1 MEPIAVLLE
10 RLSTALPLAQ
20 KGDSVSVKTAR
31 TTGRR
36 LRVAIPL
43 ATAMLPQKLRQR
55 LLDSTQTLT
64 RSLGVVRDLDAQQ
77 ELLKA
82 AEATATQDE
91 HRGFAFA
98 LRVLEK
104 RRTQAMKRVRRGKV
118 GGKWLEQARQAQKA
132 LLTVANEEPSATRA
146 EVSLAAENALR
157 FDTLIRDPKNI
168 TELHELRI
176 AVKRL
181 RFTLS
186 RFPETEKALKKSVA
200 ALQTVLGTIHD
211 LDILR
216 LWLRGLESEKKRR
229 LRPRRRER
237 ESLAV
242 LRRRLQTERA
252 QHYDNFRQQWELALP
267 TLQALVS
274 PAD

>member
-1 MEPIAVLLE
+1 MEPIATLLE
-10 RLSTALPLAQ
+10 RLNAALPLAQ
-20 KGDSVSVKTAR
+20 KGDPVSVKTAR

-36 LRVAIPL
+36 LRVALPL
-43 ATAMLPQKLRQR
+43 ATAMLPKKLRQR
-55 LLDSTQTLT
+55 LLDRTQTLT
-64 RSLGVVRDLDAQQ
+64 RTLGVVRDLDAQQ
-77 ELLKA
+77 ELLKV
-82 AEATATQDE
+82 AETTATDDE
-91 HRGFAFA
+91 HLGFDFA
-98 LRVLEK
+98 LGVLAK
-104 RRTQAMKRVRRGKV
+104 RRTQAMKGVRRGKA
-118 GGKWLEQARQAQKA
+118 GSQWLEQARQAQKI
-132 LLTVANEEPSATRA
+132 LLTVPIEEPSATQA

-200 ALQTVLGTIHD
+200 ALQTVLGMIHD

-237 ESLAV
+237 ASLAV
-242 LRRRLQTERA
+242 LRRRLQTERT
-252 QHYDNFRQQWELALP
+252 QHYNSFRQQWELALP

>member
-1 MEPIAVLLE
+1 MEPIAILLE

-20 KGDSVSVKTAR
+20 KGDPVSVKAAR

-36 LRVAIPL
+36 LRVALPL

-55 LLDSTQTLT
+55 LLDSTQALT

-77 ELLKA
+77 ELLQE
-82 AEATATQDE
+82 AETTATEEE
-91 HRGFAFA
+91 HLGFAFA

-104 RRTQAMKRVRRGKV
+104 RRTQAMKGVRRCKAGRA
-118 GGKWLEQARQAQKA
+118 WLQQADQAQSA
-132 LLTVANEEPSATRA
+132 LLTVATEEPSATLA
-146 EVSLAAENALR
+146 EISLAAENALR
-157 FDTLIRDPKNI
+157 FDELIRDPKNI
-168 TELHELRI
+168 TELHELRL

-216 LWLRGLESEKKRR
+216 VWLRGLESEKKRR

-237 ESLAV
+237 ASLAV

-252 QHYDNFRQQWELALP
+252 GHYDSFRQQWELALP
-267 TLQALVS
+267 TLQALVL
-274 PAD
+274 

>member
-1 MEPIAVLLE
+1 MEPITALLE
-10 RLSTALPLAQ
+10 RLSTALPQAQ
-20 KGDSVSVKTAR
+20 KGDPVSVKTAR

-36 LRVAIPL
+36 LRVALPL
-43 ATAMLPQKLRQR
+43 AMAMLSQKLHRG
-55 LLDSTQTLT
+55 LLNSTQTLT
-64 RSLGVVRDLDAQQ
+64 RSLGVVRDLDAQR
-77 ELLKA
+77 ELLQ
-82 AEATATQDE
+82 EAKTTAIVSE
-91 HRGFAFA
+91 YRGFTFA

-104 RRTQAMKRVRRGKV
+104 RRRQAMKGVRRGKASRE
-118 GGKWLEQARQAQKA
+118 WLQQARQAQKT
-132 LLTVANEEPSATRA
+132 LLTVTTEEPSATLA

-157 FDTLIRDPKNI
+157 FDELIRDPKNI
-168 TELHELRI
+168 TKLHELRI
-176 AVKRL
+176 AIKRL

-186 RFPETEKALKKSVA
+186 RFPETEKSLKKSVA

-216 LWLRGLESEKKRR
+216 IWLRGLESEKKRR
-229 LRPRRRER
+229 QRPRRRER

-242 LRRRLQTERA
+242 LRRRLQTERT
-252 QHYDNFRQQWELALP
+252 QHYDSFRQQWELALP